1 MLLLDRNNLPS
12 NTVLFLA
19 SASYEQLLHGGR
31 MFATDILAK
40 IEHNVTKGSVNASF
54 FTMALDFLFLI
65 GRVEVDEDGRLYVS

>member
-1 MLLLDRNNLPS
+1 
-12 NTVLFLA
+12 
-19 SASYEQLLHGGR
+19 

-40 IEHNVTKGSVNASF
+40 IEHNVTKGNVNASF